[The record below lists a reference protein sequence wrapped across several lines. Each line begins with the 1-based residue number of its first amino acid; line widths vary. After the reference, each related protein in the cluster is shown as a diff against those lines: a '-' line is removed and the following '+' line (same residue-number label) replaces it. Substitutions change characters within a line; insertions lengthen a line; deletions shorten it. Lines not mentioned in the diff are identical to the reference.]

1 MAEPQDEGDEI
12 AEGGTAGPRRRLWPR
27 VALGFFGVLGVAVLY
42 AWITREDIA
51 GNIIASQLESLGI
64 PATYEI
70 ESIGP
75 DSQVLSNIVV
85 GDARRPDAT
94 IERAEVSIR
103 YRFGFPRI
111 GQVKLTR
118 PRVYG
123 SYREGKLSF
132 GTLDSLIFAEEEEP
146 SQGLPDIDL
155 ALIDG
160 RGLLETDFGPVG
172 LKAEGEG
179 GLRGGF
185 SGILAV
191 SAPRLSAQ
199 GCELSRA
206 TLYGKVSVTAA
217 RPVISGPLRLASLA
231 CPQQQMLMR
240 NAAVA
245 LDVKGDADLAGLD
258 AKFDWANGAVGY
270 GQAGL
275 SGLNGQGDASWRNGT
290 LALSYDVAARGV
302 ESSQIAAA
310 LLTGKGSLR
319 GRAGMT
325 RLEWESDWEAN
336 GVRLGSG
343 LDTALRN
350 LERSSEGTLL
360 APMAERIR
368 LALVREGRGS
378 RLVAQTTLRKTADSF
393 NLIIPQA
400 SLRGGSGATLL
411 SLSRFL
417 MGSDGKGAP
426 RLAGNFVTG
435 GLGLPQITGRI
446 EQQGAAGTQ
455 LRLAMAEYRAGGGSL
470 AVPELYLVQHADG
483 ALGFAGQ
490 ALAGGALPGGSAKG
504 LVVPV
509 SGNWSPGNG
518 LAVWRKCTEIR
529 FDRLALAGLALER
542 RGLTLCPPRDGPIL
556 LSNAA
561 GTRIAAG
568 SPGLDVVGHL
578 GESPIRIRSGPLGFA
593 VPGVLAARDLDVVL
607 GPEETATR
615 FRLGN
620 LDAKIGKDVA
630 GRFAGADFQLYQVPL
645 DVLQASGNWRF
656 ANGRLSLDNASLRV
670 EDREAL
676 DRFEPLIAT
685 GASLDLFENVITAN
699 ALLQEPKSGR
709 DVTRIAIRHD
719 LGSGAGRADLAVDGL
734 LFDNRLQPD
743 TLSGLALGVVANARG
758 TVTGDGRIDW
768 DQAGVRS
775 AGRFSTSGLDFAAAF
790 GPVKG
795 MAGTVVFTDLLNLVT
810 APDQRLKI
818 ASINPGIEVL
828 NGELVFAVR
837 PGNILAIENA
847 TWPFM
852 GGTLV
857 MQPANLPMGAAETR
871 RFVLQITGLDAGQFV
886 EHMEL
891 ANISATG
898 TFDGTLPLVFDKDGG
913 HLQGGMLVS
922 RPPGG
927 NVAYVGEL
935 SYKDLSAMANFAFD
949 ALRSLNYNHMTIAM
963 DGQLTGDFVTRV
975 RFDGVKQGTGTKQN
989 FLTKQVAKLP
999 VRFNVNIRAPFY
1011 KLITTFKSMYD
1022 PAFVRDPRE
1031 LGLVDQNGQPIVP
1044 GATRSLSSVKREEK
1058 TVHES
1063 TIQPSDSEDLP

>member
-12 AEGGTAGPRRRLWPR
+12 AEGGKAGPRRRLWPR
-27 VALGFFGVLGVAVLY
+27 VLLGFFGVLGIAVLY

-51 GNIIASQLESLGI
+51 DNIIASQLESLGI
-64 PATYEI
+64 PATYKI

-75 DSQVLSNIVV
+75 GDQVLSNIVV

-132 GTLDSLIFAEEEEP
+132 GALDPLIFAGEEEP
-146 SQGLPDIDL
+146 SQGLPDINL
-155 ALIDG
+155 ALVDG

-172 LKAEGEG
+172 IKADGKG
-179 GLRGGF
+179 NLRGGF

-191 SAPRLSAQ
+191 SAPHLFGE
-199 GCELSRA
+199 GCALSRA
-206 TLYGKVSVTAA
+206 TLYGKVSVQRA
-217 RPVISGPLRLASLA
+217 RPRISGPLRVASLA

-240 NAAVA
+240 DAAVA

-258 AKFDWANGAVGY
+258 TKFDWRNGAAGF

-275 SGLNGQGDASWRNGT
+275 SGINGQGSASWRNDT
-290 LALSYDVAARGV
+290 LALNYDVAARGI

-319 GRAGMT
+319 GRAGMA

-343 LDTALRN
+343 LDTGLRD

-378 RLVAQTTLRKTADSF
+378 RLVAQTTLRKTADGFS
-393 NLIIPQA
+393 LIVPQA

-435 GLGLPQITGRI
+435 GMGLPQITGRI

-470 AVPELYLVQHADG
+470 AVPELYLVQHSDG

-490 ALAGGALPGGSAKG
+490 ALAEGALPGGSAKG
-504 LVVPV
+504 LVLPV
-509 SGNWSPGNG
+509 SGNWSPGKG

-542 RGLTLCPPRDGPIL
+542 RGLTLCPPRGGPIL

-568 SPGLDVVGHL
+568 SPGLDVAGQL

-615 FRLGN
+615 FRLAN

-630 GRFAGADFQLYQVPL
+630 GRFDGADFQLYQVPF
-645 DVLQASGNWRF
+645 DVLQASGDWRF
-656 ANGRLSLDNASLRV
+656 ANGRLSLGNASLRV

-685 GASLDLFENVITAN
+685 GASLDLSDNVITAD

-709 DVTRIAIRHD
+709 NITRIAIRHD
-719 LGSGAGRADLAVDGL
+719 LGSGAGQADLAVDGL
-734 LFDNRLQPD
+734 VFDNRLQPD
-743 TLSGLALGVVANARG
+743 TLTGLALGVVANARG
-758 TVTGDGRIDW
+758 TVLGDGRIEW
-768 DQAGVRS
+768 DQSAVRS
-775 AGRFSTSGLDFAAAF
+775 SGRFSTSGLDFAAAF

-795 MAGTVVFTDLLNLVT
+795 LSGTVVFTDLLNLVT

-828 NGELVFAVR
+828 NGELVFALR
-837 PGNILAIENA
+837 PGNIMAIENA

-857 MQPANLPMGAAETR
+857 MQPASLPMGATETR

-922 RPPGG
+922 RSPGG

-949 ALRSLNYNHMTIAM
+949 ALRSLNYTDMTIAM
-963 DGQLTGDFVTRV
+963 DGELTGDFVTRV
-975 RFDGVKQGTGTKQN
+975 RFDGVKQGTGTTQN
-989 FLTKQVAKLP
+989 FLTKQIAKLP
-999 VRFNVNIRAPFY
+999 VRFNVNIHAPFY

-1058 TVHES
+1058 TSHES
-1063 TIQPSDSEDLP
+1063 AIQPSDSEGLP